1 MTKQFITEVKIKY
14 NNIRISMKI
23 SSIFALLIVFSLTM
37 LPRQSA
43 MAQNATK
50 GQSKG
55 IPVEKAPLLEL
66 LDAEQAGITFKN
78 TIQENSK
85 YNHVIWDYVYNGAG
99 VAVGDINNDGLPDI
113 YFTGNQVADKLYLNQ
128 GNFKFKDI
136 TDFGFRISD
145 FGRTTSETRNPKSK
159 IPHTWSSGVTMADV
173 NADGLLDIYV
183 SKFEPSTNKNERKNQ
198 LFINN
203 GNLTFTEKADEF
215 GLGDIGY
222 SIQASFFD
230 MDNDG
235 DLDCYV
241 VNQPPSNNVEKM
253 VDRVNPGPCG
263 DYTDRLYRNDGKG
276 HFTDIT
282 LQAGVES
289 CAYGLGIVVADI
301 NNDGWQDIYVSN
313 DYFVSDFCY
322 INQKDG
328 TFKDLNK
335 QYFKHQSLY
344 SMGLDVADFNNDGFA
359 DVFTADMSAA
369 DHYRNKAN
377 MASMNTARFDL
388 ITKHFNHQYMFN
400 ALQVNNGNGSF
411 SEIAQ
416 LAGVANTDW
425 SWSSLFI
432 DADNDGNKD
441 LFVTNGIKRDIRFVD
456 GMNKIRDL
464 LATNTIKLSDILNNA
479 PSQKLSNYA
488 FKNTK
493 DFHFK
498 NEAKNWGFDTP
509 SFSSGMAYADLDN
522 DGDLDLVINNVD
534 DTPFIYKNNS
544 KQNYLRIKLKGSAAN
559 PFGYGAKATIFYT
572 PTGGKEIEKQVLEL
586 SPTRGFLSSSEPILH
601 FGLGS
606 IEMIDSVIV
615 NWTIGKT
622 SKIVNVKANQI
633 LVIDYKSAPSEIQ
646 NPKSK
651 IVTPLSTK
659 PIFNEILNKTLD
671 FKHQESDFND
681 FKKEVLLPN
690 KLSEMGPAMAVGDV
704 NGDKLEDVFV
714 GGGAGQA
721 SQLMIQQADGTF
733 KSEMLIGENIN
744 AEKVKALF
752 FDANGDGKLD
762 LYVAHGSNEFEAN
775 SPNLQDQLYINK
787 GGKLEFDP
795 SALPNMPTS
804 TGVICA
810 ADIDND
816 GDLDLFIGSMM
827 QQQRYPYPAKSYLL
841 QNNKGKFTDIT
852 DVGFRFSEI
861 GGTSKPETRN
871 PKSEL
876 GMVRTALFTDYDND
890 GDKDLMLSGEW
901 MTVEIF
907 DNNKGVFTK
916 ATIKGLEKTRGMA
929 HSIVANDFDGDGDE
943 DYIIGNLGLNNKFKK
958 DSTKHFHIFS
968 TDFDNNGVNDVV
980 LSKEDGKGTL
990 LPVRGRECSSQ
1001 QMPFVAEKF
1010 KTYDQ
1015 FAKSTLNDIY
1025 TPEKLNTALHYEI
1038 NELGS
1043 FYIENKG
1050 KGMFQTA
1057 LLPTI
1062 AQFSIISDMTVGDFD
1077 KDGKMDVLAVGN
1089 KYEAEVETARYDA
1102 SIGVFLKGDGKGH
1115 FQTILSRDS
1124 GFFVNENARA
1134 ISKLKVNNKNAVVIG
1149 VNNGVLKLF
1158 QY

>member
-1 MTKQFITEVKIKY
+1 MKSEMKFLTTYLIFIIC
-14 NNIRISMKI
+14 
-23 SSIFALLIVFSLTM
+23 LLNLK
-37 LPRQSA
+37 
-43 MAQNATK
+43 AQ
-50 GQSKG
+50 Q
-55 IPVEKAPLLEL
+55 PPLLEL
-66 LDAEQAGITFKN
+66 QNAAQIGITFKN
-78 TIQENSK
+78 TIQENGK

-99 VAVGDINNDGLPDI
+99 VAIGDINNDGLPDI
-113 YFTGNQVADKLYLNQ
+113 YFTGNQVGDKLYLNQ

-136 TDFGFRISD
+136 TDVGFRMSD
-145 FGRTTSETRNPKSK
+145 FGSTSKPETQNPK
-159 IPHTWSSGVTMADV
+159 PHTWSSGVTMADV

-183 SKFEPSTNKNERKNQ
+183 CKFEPSQNKNERKNQ

-215 GLGDIGY
+215 GLGDTGY

-235 DLDCYV
+235 DLDCYI

-263 DYTDRLYRNDGKG
+263 DYTDRLYQNDGKG

-282 LQAGVES
+282 LQAGVEN

-359 DVFTADMSAA
+359 DVFTTDMSAA

-432 DADNDGNKD
+432 DVDNDGNKD

-488 FKNTK
+488 FKNNQ

-534 DTPFIYKNNS
+534 DAPFIYKNNT
-544 KQNYLRIKLKGSAAN
+544 KQNFLRLILRGGNAN

-572 PTGGKEIEKQVLEL
+572 PFGGKGAEKQVLEL

-601 FGLGS
+601 FGLGT
-606 IEMIDSVIV
+606 IEKIDSVIV
-615 NWTIGKT
+615 NWTNGKM
-622 SKIVNVKANQI
+622 SKLTNVKANQV
-633 LVIDYKSAPSEIQ
+633 LTIQ
-646 NPKSK
+646 EKEAKFSTLP
-651 IVTPLSTK
+651 PLSTK
-659 PIFNEILNKTLD
+659 PIFSPLWGLGAA
-671 FKHQESDFND
+671 HQELDFND

-690 KLSEMGPAMAVGDV
+690 KLSEMGPAMAVSDV
-704 NGDKLEDVFV
+704 NGDGLEDVFL
-714 GGGAGQA
+714 GGGAGQN
-721 SQLMIQQADGTF
+721 SQLLFQQKDGSFNGETF
-733 KSEMLIGENIN
+733 DDKDF
-744 AEKVKALF
+744 EKVKALF
-752 FDANGDGKLD
+752 FDANNDGKMD

-775 SPNLQDQLYINK
+775 SPLLQDRLYINQ
-787 GGKLEFDP
+787 GGKLVYDP
-795 SALPNMPTS
+795 TALPNMPIT
-804 TGVICA
+804 TGAICA
-810 ADIDND
+810 TDIDND
-816 GDLDLFIGSMM
+816 GDLDLFVGGMM

-841 QNNKGKFTDIT
+841 QNNKGKFTDVT
-852 DVGFRFSEI
+852 PSVL
-861 GGTSKPETRN
+861 TSI
-871 PKSEL
+871 
-876 GMVRTALFTDYDND
+876 GMVRTAIFTDYDRD
-890 GDKDLMLSGEW
+890 GDKDLMLTGEW
-901 MTVEIF
+901 MNVEIF
-907 DNNKGVFTK
+907 ENNKGNFTK
-916 ATIKGLEKTRGMA
+916 ANIKGLEKTRGMA
-929 HSIVANDFDGDGDE
+929 HSIVAYDFDGDGDE

-968 TDFDNNGVNDVV
+968 ADFDNNGVNDVV

-1050 KGMFQTA
+1050 HGVFETS

-1062 AQFSIISDMTVGDFD
+1062 AQFSVISDMTVGDFD

-1115 FQTILSRDS
+1115 FQPVLARES
-1124 GFFVNENARA
+1124 GFLVNDNARV
-1134 ISKLKVNNKNAVVIG
+1134 ISKIKVNKQNAVVIG
-1149 VNNGVLKLF
+1149 VNNGALKLF

>member
-1 MTKQFITEVKIKY
+1 
-14 NNIRISMKI
+14 MKI
-23 SSIFALLIVFSLTM
+23 TTFAAIIILFPLHIL
-37 LPRQSA
+37 R
-43 MAQNATK
+43 
-50 GQSKG
+50 GQQ
-55 IPVEKAPLLEL
+55 PLLEL
-66 LDAEQAGITFKN
+66 QNAEQAGINFKN
-78 TIQENSK
+78 SIQENGQ

-99 VAVGDINNDGLPDI
+99 VAIGDINNDGLPDI
-113 YFTGNQVADKLYLNQ
+113 FFSGNQVADRLYLNL

-136 TDFGFRISD
+136 TEGL
-145 FGRTTSETRNPKSK
+145 GKV
-159 IPHTWSSGVTMADV
+159 PHFWSSGVTMADV
-173 NADGLLDIYV
+173 NADGYLDIYV
-183 SKFEPSTNKNERKNQ
+183 CRFEPSKNKAERRNLLYINNKN
-198 LFINN
+198 
-203 GNLTFTEKADEF
+203 GTFTEKADEF
-215 GLGDIGY
+215 GLGDTGF

-235 DLDCYV
+235 DLDCYI

-253 VDRVNPGPCG
+253 IDRVQPGPCG
-263 DYTDRLYRNDGKG
+263 EYTDRLYRNDNG

-282 LQAGVES
+282 IAAGIEN

-322 INQKDG
+322 VNQKDG
-328 TFKDLNK
+328 TFKNMEKAL
-335 QYFKHQSLY
+335 FKHQSLY

-377 MASMNTARFDL
+377 MASMNTQRFET
-388 ITKHFNHQYMFN
+388 IIQNFNHQYMFN
-400 ALQVNNGNGSF
+400 ALQLNNGNGTF

-425 SWSSLFI
+425 SWSSLFVDI
-432 DADNDGNKD
+432 DNDGNKD
-441 LFVTNGIKRDIRFVD
+441 LLVTNGIKRDIRFVD

-464 LATNTIKLSDILNNA
+464 LATNKIKLSDILANA
-479 PSQKLSNYA
+479 PSTKLANYA
-488 FKNTK
+488 FQNNR

-534 DTPFIYKNNS
+534 DLPFIYKNNS
-544 KQNYLRIKLKGSAAN
+544 QQNYLRIKLKGSQNN
-559 PFGYGAKATIFYT
+559 PFGYGAKATINYNN
-572 PTGGKEIEKQVLEL
+572 GEKQVVEL
-586 SPTRGFLSSSEPILH
+586 SPTRGFLSSSEPIIH
-601 FGLGS
+601 FGLGNVNKIDNLIINWFGDKITRINNVKINQT
-606 IEMIDSVIV
+606 IEVKFND
-615 NWTIGKT
+615 KEL
-622 SKIVNVKANQI
+622 SKIDPI
-633 LVIDYKSAPSEIQ
+633 SIR
-646 NPKSK
+646 
-651 IVTPLSTK
+651 
-659 PIFNEILNKTLD
+659 PIFNEISPMGLGA
-671 FKHQESDFND
+671 KHQESNFND

-690 KLSEMGPAMAVGDV
+690 KLSESGPAMAVGDI
-704 NGDKLEDVFV
+704 NNDKLDDIFI

-721 SQLMIQQADGTF
+721 SKLYYQQKDGSF
-733 KSEMLIGENIN
+733 KIDSLIGENIN
-744 AEKVKALF
+744 AEKVKAIF

-762 LYVAHGSNEFEAN
+762 LYVAHGSNEFEPN

-787 GGKLEFDP
+787 NGHLEYDVT
-795 SALPNMPTS
+795 ALPKMLMT
-804 TGVICA
+804 TGAVCV

-816 GDLDLFIGSMM
+816 GDLDIFVGGMM
-827 QQQRYPYPAKSYLL
+827 EQQRYPYPAHSYLL

-852 DVGFRFSEI
+852 PSVLS
-861 GGTSKPETRN
+861 TV
-871 PKSEL
+871 
-876 GMVRTALFTDYDND
+876 GMVRAAIFTDYDKD
-890 GDKDLMLSGEW
+890 GDKDLMLTGEW
-901 MTVEIF
+901 MNVEVF

-916 ATIKGLEKTRGMA
+916 ANTKGLEKTRSMG
-929 HSIVANDFDGDGDE
+929 HSILAYDFDGDGDE
-943 DYIIGNLGLNNKFKK
+943 DYIVGNLGLNNKFKK

-968 TDFDNNGVNDVV
+968 ADFDGNGVNDVV
-980 LSKEDGKGTL
+980 LSKEDSKGTL

-1015 FAKSTLNDIY
+1015 FAKSNLNDIY
-1025 TPEKLNTALHYEI
+1025 TPEKLHDALHYEI

-1050 KGMFQTA
+1050 KCNFEWS
-1057 LLPTI
+1057 LLPQM
-1062 AQFSIISDMTVGDFD
+1062 AQFSVISDMTIGDFD

-1115 FQTILSRDS
+1115 FQPLLSRNT
-1124 GFFVNENARA
+1124 GFLVNDNARG
-1134 ISKLKVNNKNAVVIG
+1134 ISKIKINNKNSIVIG

>member
-1 MTKQFITEVKIKY
+1 
-14 NNIRISMKI
+14 MKI
-23 SSIFALLIVFSLTM
+23 SSIITLLALFSPLTVK
-37 LPRQSA
+37 
-43 MAQNATK
+43 AQM
-50 GQSKG
+50 
-55 IPVEKAPLLEL
+55 PLLEL
-66 LDAEQAGITFKN
+66 LNAEQSGINFKN
-78 TIQENSK
+78 TIQENGK

-99 VAVGDINNDGLPDI
+99 VAIGDINNDGLPDI
-113 YFTGNQVADKLYLNQ
+113 YFTGNQVADKLYLNL

-136 TDFGFRISD
+136 TVTPSRDEAEG
-145 FGRTTSETRNPKSK
+145 SK
-159 IPHTWSSGVTMADV
+159 GLKMPQHFWSSGVTMADV
-173 NADGLLDIYV
+173 NADGFLDIYV
-183 SKFEPSTNKNERKNQ
+183 CKFEPSPNKSERKNQ

-203 GNLTFTEKADEF
+203 GNSPSGGWGGTFTEKADEY
-215 GLGDIGY
+215 GLGDTGF
-222 SIQASFFD
+222 SIQSSFFD

-253 VDRVNPGPCG
+253 ADRINPGSCG
-263 DYTDRLYRNDGKG
+263 EYTDRLYRNDGLLTPGGNIK
-276 HFTDIT
+276 FTDIT
-282 LQAGVES
+282 GQAGIEN
-289 CAYGLGIVVADI
+289 CAYGLGIVVSDI

-328 TFKDLNK
+328 TFKDMNK
-335 QYFKHQSLY
+335 AYFKHQSLY
-344 SMGLDVADFNNDGFA
+344 SMGLDVADFNNDGFM

-377 MASMNTARFDL
+377 MASMNTARFDM

-456 GMNKIRDL
+456 GMNKIHDL
-464 LATNTIKLSDILNNA
+464 LATNKIKLSDILNNA

-488 FKNTK
+488 FKNYQ

-534 DTPFIYKNNS
+534 DSPFLYKNNAKS
-544 KQNYLRIKLKGSAAN
+544 NFLRLILRGGIKN
-559 PFGYGAKATIFYT
+559 PFGYGSKATAYYNK
-572 PTGGKEIEKQVLEL
+572 GEKQVSEL

-601 FGLGS
+601 FGLGK
-606 IEMIDSVIV
+606 IEKIDSVVV
-615 NWTIGKT
+615 NWNNGKT
-622 SKIVNVKANQI
+622 SKLVNVKANQVLTI
-633 LVIDYKSAPSEIQ
+633 SQKDAKSEM
-646 NPKSK
+646 
-651 IVTPLSTK
+651 VTPLSIK
-659 PIFNEILNKTLD
+659 PIFNDISSQIQVE
-671 FKHQESDFND
+671 KHQESNFND

-690 KLSEMGPAMAVGDV
+690 KLSEMGPAMAVADV
-704 NGDKLEDVFV
+704 NGDGLEDVFI
-714 GGGAGQA
+714 GGGAGQN
-721 SQLMIQQADGTF
+721 SQLYFQQKDGSFKGETF
-733 KSEMLIGENIN
+733 DDRD

-752 FDANGDGKLD
+752 FDANNDGKMD
-762 LYVAHGSNEFEAN
+762 LYVAHGSNEFETN
-775 SPNLQDQLYINK
+775 SPLLQDRLYINQ
-787 GGKLEFDP
+787 GGKLVYDP
-795 SALPNMPTS
+795 NALPNMPIT
-804 TGVICA
+804 TGAICA
-810 ADIDND
+810 TDIDND
-816 GDLDLFIGSMM
+816 GDLDLFIGGMM
-827 QQQRYPYPAKSYLL
+827 QQQRYPYPSKSYLL
-841 QNNKGKFTDIT
+841 QNEKGKFK
-852 DVGFRFSEI
+852 DVTPSVLQSI
-861 GGTSKPETRN
+861 
-871 PKSEL
+871 
-876 GMVRTALFTDYDND
+876 GMVRTAIFTDYDKD
-890 GDKDLMLSGEW
+890 GDKDLMLTGEW
-901 MTVEIF
+901 MNVEIF
-907 DNNKGVFTK
+907 ENKKGGFSK
-916 ATIKGLEKTRGMA
+916 ANIKGLDATRGMA
-929 HSIVANDFDGDGDE
+929 HSIIAYDFDGDGDE

-1050 KGMFQTA
+1050 KGVFQTS

-1062 AQFSIISDMTVGDFD
+1062 AQFSLISDMTVGDFD

-1115 FQTILSRDS
+1115 FQPILARDS
-1124 GFFVNENARA
+1124 GFLVNENARV
-1134 ISKLKVNNKNAVVIG
+1134 ISKIKINNKNAVVIG
-1149 VNNGVLKLF
+1149 VNNSTLKCF